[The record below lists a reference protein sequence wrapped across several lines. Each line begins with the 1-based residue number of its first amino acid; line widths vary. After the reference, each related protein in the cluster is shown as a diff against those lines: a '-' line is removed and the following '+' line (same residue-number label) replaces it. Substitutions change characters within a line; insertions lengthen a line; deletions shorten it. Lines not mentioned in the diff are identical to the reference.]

1 MPYSVLQQQVNRAYG
16 RTATP
21 EEEKQEELTKS
32 VSHKLPTLI
41 EPENDSN
48 KRLSYQNIMFRLNPF
63 LNKKDG
69 SLINENVNYQK
80 VLDESNVN
88 EMTKKFIEDATGLK
102 RSMPAVEIA
111 AMGDN
116 GVKTGSS
123 DGLGTSFDGVN
134 GSDLLKMDVTQMP
147 KLSVDQI
154 SKIIS
159 THFGKST
166 VITPADAQGIYDAQK
181 SSGMSALAIL
191 AIGGLESGYG
201 TSNIAKAKN
210 NIWGWGATNK
220 NPSGNAKTFSQM
232 SQGALEFANS
242 YLNTFYNKYGAKSIY
257 DAGTGNNPA
266 GMGYAYYDSGGIDST
281 WATKVGSIMEKF
293 YRTAGGGSSSGQ
305 TAVKSSSSSG
315 NTTNITSNNSI
326 VNAGKNYMGTPYVW
340 GGESMSEGGMDCSG
354 FVYNAL
360 RDAGYNVGRDTAQGY
375 RSYGKRVDASQ
386 LQPGD
391 LIFYGNSKG
400 ATHIAIYAGNGQII
414 HSSGGSSNTKS
425 NPGKGVSVQNL
436 NYRSDFLEARRM

>member
-1 MPYSVLQQQVNRAYG
+1 MPYSVLQQQVNKAYG

-41 EPENDSN
+41 DSEDTYD
-48 KRLSYQNIMFRLNPF
+48 KKFDYQSMIRRLNPF

-69 SLINENVNYQK
+69 SLINKNINYQK
-80 VLDESNVN
+80 VLDESQAN
-88 EMTKKFIEDATGLK
+88 EMTKRFIEDATGLK
-102 RSMPAVEIA
+102 RSEQNVPAS
-111 AMGDN
+111 GN
-116 GVKTGSS
+116 TG
-123 DGLGTSFDGVN
+123 GAGTSLAGVN
-134 GSDLLKMDVTQMP
+134 PSDLLKMDVTQLP
-147 KLSVDQI
+147 KLSVNQI

-166 VITPADAQGIYDAQK
+166 VITPSDAQGIYNAQK
-181 SSGMSALAIL
+181 NSGMSALAIL

-201 TSNIAKAKN
+201 TSSIAKAKN

-220 NPSGNAKTFSQM
+220 NPSGNAKAFSQM
-232 SQGALEFANS
+232 SEGAQQFAS
-242 YLNTFYNKYGAKSIY
+242 KYMQTYYNKYGAKSIF

-266 GMGYAYYDSGGIDST
+266 GMGYAYYDSGGIDPT
-281 WATKVGSIMEKF
+281 WAAKVGGIMEKF
-293 YRTAGGGSSSGQ
+293 YQTAGGGSGSENVNIVSNSNI
-305 TAVKSSSSSG
+305 VK
-315 NTTNITSNNSI
+315 
-326 VNAGKNYMGTPYVW
+326 AGKNYMGTPYVW

-375 RSYGKRVDASQ
+375 RNYGSRVDASQ

-391 LIFYGNSKG
+391 LIFYGKNG
-400 ATHIAIYAGNGQII
+400 MATHIAIYAGNGQII